1 MKRNYFNLF
10 FLSAVALTFS
20 VLLSHEGLAENI
32 KVKIISSLPR
42 TGSANAQ
49 TSSIVN
55 GIRLALEES
64 ANKAGNFDIIFED
77 LDDASPERGNWDPS
91 LEAANA
97 DKAIADQAVVAYL
110 GPFNSG
116 AAKIAMPKFNQAQLP
131 QISMAASYPGLTK
144 PGKGEANEPRVYRP
158 KGNVSFFRVVPA
170 DDIQGSVSA
179 KWAAEMGAKSVYI
192 LHDRELY
199 GKGIADVFNKTAP
212 QAGLK
217 VVGFE
222 GIDSKASNYR
232 ALGTKIRALKPDVV
246 FFGGLTQT
254 NGGQLAKDLRS
265 AGVTAKLMVPD
276 GCFESAFIEAAG
288 KEVLEGNTFVTFGGV
303 PAKML
308 TGKGQEFFQ
317 KYKQKFNSEP
327 EGYSAYGFE
336 AANVVIEALKRVSN
350 AGIKTN
356 IRQAVLAEVAN
367 TKNFDGALGAW
378 SFDEQGDTSLTTMSG
393 NVVKNGDFEF
403 VKLLGQ

>member
-1 MKRNYFNLF
+1 MKNIYLSFNLSFVF
-10 FLSAVALTFS
+10 FVYLVQGAAAQDLR
-20 VLLSHEGLAENI
+20 
-32 KVKIISSLPR
+32 VKIVSSLPR

-55 GIRLALEES
+55 GIRLALEE
-64 ANKAGNFDIIFED
+64 NKAPGFEILYED

-97 DKAIADQAVVAYL
+97 DKAVSDASVIAYL

-116 AAKIAMPKFNQAQLP
+116 AAKIAMPKLNQAQLV

-158 KGNVSFFRVVPA
+158 RGNVSFFRVVPA

-199 GKGIADVFNKTAP
+199 GKGIADIFNKTSREV
-212 QAGLK
+212 GLK
-217 VVGFE
+217 VLGFE

-246 FFGGLTQT
+246 FFGGVTQT
-254 NGGQLAKDLRS
+254 NGGQLAKDLRA
-265 AGVTAKLMVPD
+265 AGVNSKIMVPD
-276 GCFESAFIEAAG
+276 GCFENAFIEAAG
-288 KEVLEGNTFVTFGGV
+288 KDVLEGNTFVTFGGV
-303 PAKML
+303 PARML
-308 TGKGQEFFQ
+308 TGKGQTFFQ
-317 KYKQKFNSEP
+317 KYQQKFNSEP
-327 EGYSAYGFE
+327 EGYAAYGYE
-336 AANVVIEALKRVSN
+336 AANVVIEGLK
-350 AGIKTN
+350 K
-356 IRQAVLAEVAN
+356 LAEPSKISDLRVALL
-367 TKNFDGALGAW
+367 TEIAKIKDFDGVLGAW
-378 SFDEQGDTSLTTMSG
+378 SFDEQGDTTLTTMSG
-393 NVVKNGDFEF
+393 NVVKGGKFEF

>member
-1 MKRNYFNLF
+1 MRKNCFNFVFLITIFSNYFL
-10 FLSAVALTFS
+10 LSASF
-20 VLLSHEGLAENI
+20 AENT

-55 GIRLALEES
+55 GIRLALEE
-64 ANKAGNFDIIFED
+64 AGNKAGNFDIVYED
-77 LDDASPERGNWDPS
+77 LDDASPERGNWDPA
-91 LEAANA
+91 LEAANS
-97 DKAIADQAVVAYL
+97 DKAIADLSVVAYL

-158 KGNVSFFRVVPA
+158 KGNISFFRVVPA
-170 DDIQGSVSA
+170 DDIQGSVAA
-179 KWAAEMGAKSVYI
+179 KWAAEMGAKTVYI

-217 VVGFE
+217 VLGFE

-232 ALGTKIRALKPDVV
+232 ALGTKIRALKPDAV

-265 AGVTAKLMVPD
+265 AGVTSKLIVPD

-288 KEVLEGNTFVTFGGV
+288 KEVLEGNTYVTFGGV

-308 TGKGQEFFQ
+308 TGKGQIFFQ
-317 KYKQKFNSEP
+317 NYMKKYNLEP
-327 EGYSAYGFE
+327 EGYSAYGYE
-336 AANVVIEALKRVSN
+336 AAKVVIEALKKVSD
-350 AGIKTN
+350 AGIKTE
-356 IRQAVLAEVAN
+356 IRPALRAEIAK
-367 TKNFDGALGAW
+367 TKDFDGALGVW
-378 SFDEQGDTSLTTMSG
+378 SFDDQGDTTLTTMSG